1 MSCSDRPAA
10 PMAIAHKSAG
20 AVAVLAAE
28 AGLPYTPPLGKASGI
43 DPIAEW
49 LDLME
54 VVQMLCPT
62 WPVRDQPMRGDNWRL

>member
-1 MSCSDRPAA
+1 MNYSDRQAA
-10 PMAIAHKSAG
+10 PIPTDQTPVGTPVLIAG
-20 AVAVLAAE
+20 E
-28 AGLPYTPPLGKASGI
+28 AGVPFAPSLDKASGI

-62 WPVRDQPMRGDNWRL
+62 WPVRDQPMQGTYWLL